1 MTVRL
6 VFLGTPGYA
15 VPVLS
20 TLFDAGYEVASVV
33 TQPDRPAGR
42 GRGLS
47 SPPTALWAREH
58 GVPVLQPPS
67 LRTPEIAEQL
77 AALAPDAM
85 VVASYGRILPP
96 ALLTVTPHGC
106 LNVHP
111 SLLPRHRG
119 PSPVAE
125 AILQGDAVTGVSI
138 MLLDEG
144 TDTGP
149 VVAQEEHAIAD
160 DDTAGALTARL
171 FERGGELLASILPL
185 WADGRIAAV
194 PQDESRATY
203 SRKLEKADGAL
214 DFTRAAAQLHNQVRA
229 MDPWPGAFTTWHGA
243 TLKLLWSVALPAS
256 TERCGS
262 PLGTAVALEN
272 ARAPIGV
279 VTGDGVLGLLDLQL
293 EGRRPADAAS
303 FLRGRP
309 DLIGAR
315 LPS

>member
-1 MTVRL
+1 MRI
-6 VFLGTPGYA
+6 VFLGTPDYA

-20 TLFDAGYEVASVV
+20 SLVDAGYEVAAAV

-42 GRGLS
+42 GRALT
-47 SPPTALWAREH
+47 PPPVAVWARER

-67 LRTPEIAEQL
+67 LRPPEVAEGI

-96 ALLTVTPHGC
+96 PLLVLASLGC

-125 AILQGDAVTGVSI
+125 AILRGETVTGVSV

-149 VVAQEEHAIAD
+149 VLAQEEVGIGPD
-160 DDTAGALTARL
+160 ETTGGLTRRL
-171 FERGGELLASILPL
+171 FALGGGLMARTLRA
-185 WADGRIAAV
+185 WADGRVEAV
-194 PQDESRATY
+194 AQAEALATY

-214 DFTRAAAQLHNQVRA
+214 DFTRPAAQLHNQVRA
-229 MDPWPGAFTTWHGA
+229 MDPWPGAYTTFKGA
-243 TLKLLWSVALPAS
+243 TLKVLRSAALPAPA
-256 TERCGS
+256 EAA
-262 PLGTAVALEN
+262 PPGTVVALVD
-272 ARAPIGV
+272 ATAPAGV
-279 VTGDGVLGLLDLQL
+279 VTGDGVLGLRELQL
-293 EGRRPADAAS
+293 EGRRATDAES

-309 DLIGAR
+309 DLLGAR

>member
-1 MTVRL
+1 MPCRCCQPSLAQV
-6 VFLGTPGYA
+6 
-15 VPVLS
+15 
-20 TLFDAGYEVASVV
+20 YEVASVV

-77 AALAPDAM
+77 AGLAPDAM

-96 ALLTVTPHGC
+96 LLLTVAPHGC

-160 DDTAGALTARL
+160 ADTAGSLTVRL
-171 FERGGELLASILPL
+171 FERGGELLASILPA
-185 WADGRIAAV
+185 WADGRIDAE

-203 SRKLEKADGAL
+203 SRKLEKADGEL
-214 DFTRAAAQLHNQVRA
+214 DFTRSA
-229 MDPWPGAFTTWHGA
+229 MDLPQPGAGDGPVAGRVHNVARRDAQGAAVGCAASERGGERGAAWHGRGA
-243 TLKLLWSVALPAS
+243 GECACAHRRRHRRRRSGPA
-256 TERCGS
+256 G
-262 PLGTAVALEN
+262 
-272 ARAPIGV
+272 
-279 VTGDGVLGLLDLQL
+279 
-293 EGRRPADAAS
+293 PAA
-303 FLRGRP
+303 
-309 DLIGAR
+309 
-315 LPS
+315 

>member
-6 VFLGTPGYA
+6 IFLGTPGYA

-20 TLFDAGYEVASVV
+20 TLFAGYEVVSVV

-58 GVPVLQPPS
+58 GIPVLQPS
-67 LRTPEIAEQL
+67 SVRTPEIAEQL
-77 AALAPDAM
+77 AALAPDVM

-96 ALLTVTPHGC
+96 PLLAVAPHGC

-125 AILQGDAVTGVSI
+125 AILQGDAVTGISI

-160 DDTAGALTARL
+160 DDTAGSLTARL
-171 FERGGELLASILPL
+171 FERGGALLASILPA
-185 WADGRIAAV
+185 WADGCIDAA
-194 PQDESRATY
+194 PQDESLATF

-214 DFTRAAAQLHNQVRA
+214 DFTRSAMDLHKQVRA
-229 MDPWPGAFTTWHGA
+229 MDPWPGAFTTWHGE
-243 TLKLLWSVALPAS
+243 TLKALRSVALPAS
-256 TERCGS
+256 AEGAA
-262 PLGTAVALEN
+262 PGTVVAL
-272 ARAPIGV
+272 AGAPTPLGV
-279 VTGDGVLGLLDLQL
+279 VTGGGVLGVLDLQL
-293 EGRRPADAAS
+293 EGRRAADAAS
-303 FLRGRP
+303 FLRGHT
-309 DLIGAR
+309 DFTGAR

>member
-1 MTVRL
+1 MRI
-6 VFLGTPGYA
+6 VFLGTPDYA

-20 TLFDAGYEVASVV
+20 TLFGGGFEVAAVV

-42 GRGLS
+42 GRALS
-47 SPPTALWAREH
+47 SPPTALWARER
-58 GVPVLQPPS
+58 GIPVLQPPS
-67 LRTPEIAEQL
+67 LRPPEVAGQI

-96 ALLTVTPHGC
+96 NMLTLAPLGC

-125 AILQGDAVTGVSI
+125 AILQGETVTGVSI

-149 VVAQEEHAIAD
+149 VLAQQEVEIAPD
-160 DDTAGALTARL
+160 ETAGALTARL
-171 FERGGELLASILPL
+171 FELGGDLMARTLSE
-185 WADGRIAAV
+185 WAAGRIEAV
-194 PQDESRATY
+194 PQDEALATY
-203 SRKLEKADGAL
+203 SRKLEKSDGEL
-214 DFTRAAAQLHNQVRA
+214 DFTRTAEQLHNQVRA
-229 MDPWPGAFTTWHGA
+229 MDPWPGAFTTWNGA
-243 TLKLLWSVALPAS
+243 TLKVLRSAALPTAS
-256 TERCGS
+256 GDA
-262 PLGTAVALEN
+262 PPGTVVAPDGPTTL
-272 ARAPIGV
+272 GV
-279 VTGDGVLGLLDLQL
+279 VTADGILGVLDLQL
-293 EGRRPADAAS
+293 EGRRPNDAES

-309 DLIGAR
+309 DFLGAR

>member
-6 VFLGTPGYA
+6 IFLGTPGYA

-20 TLFDAGYEVASVV
+20 TLFGAGYEVVSVV

-58 GVPVLQPPS
+58 GIPVLQPSS

-96 ALLTVTPHGC
+96 ALLTVAPLGC

-111 SLLPRHRG
+111 SLLPLHRG

-160 DDTAGALTARL
+160 DDTAGSLTARL
-171 FERGGELLASILPL
+171 FERGGELLASILPA
-185 WADGRIAAV
+185 WADGRIYAA
-194 PQDESRATY
+194 PQDESLATY

-214 DFTRAAAQLHNQVRA
+214 DFTRSAMDLHNQVRA
-229 MDPWPGAFTTWHGA
+229 MDRWPGAFTTWHGA
-243 TLKLLWSVALPAS
+243 TLKALRSVALPTSA
-256 TERCGS
+256 EGAA
-262 PLGTAVALEN
+262 LGTVVAL
-272 ARAPIGV
+272 AGGPAPVGV
-279 VTGDGVLGLLDLQL
+279 VTGDGVLGIMELQL
-293 EGRRPADAAS
+293 EGRRAADAAS
-303 FLRGRP
+303 FLRGHT
-309 DLIGAR
+309 DFIGAR

>member
-6 VFLGTPGYA
+6 IFLGTPGYA

-20 TLFDAGYEVASVV
+20 TLFGAGYEVVSVV

-58 GVPVLQPPS
+58 GVPVLQPS
-67 LRTPEIAEQL
+67 SVRTPEIAEQL

-96 ALLTVTPHGC
+96 ALLTVTPHSC

-160 DDTAGALTARL
+160 DDTAGSLTARL
-171 FERGGELLASILPL
+171 FERGGELLASILPA
-185 WADGRIAAV
+185 WADGRIYSA
-194 PQDESRATY
+194 PQDESLATY

-214 DFTRAAAQLHNQVRA
+214 DFTRSAMDLHNQVRA
-229 MDPWPGAFTTWHGA
+229 MDPWPGAFTTWHGS
-243 TLKLLWSVALPAS
+243 TLKALRSVALPAS
-256 TERCGS
+256 AEGAS
-262 PLGTAVALEN
+262 LGTVVAL
-272 ARAPIGV
+272 AGGPAPVGV
-279 VTGDGVLGLLDLQL
+279 VTGEGVLGVLDLQL
-293 EGRRPADAAS
+293 EGRRAADAAS
-303 FLRGRP
+303 FLRGHT
-309 DLIGAR
+309 DFVGAR